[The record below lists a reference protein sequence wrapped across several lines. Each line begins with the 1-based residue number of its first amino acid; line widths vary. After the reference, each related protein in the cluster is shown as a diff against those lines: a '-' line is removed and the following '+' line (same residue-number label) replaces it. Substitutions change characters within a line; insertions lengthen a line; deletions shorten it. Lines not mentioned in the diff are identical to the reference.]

1 MKLFIFVIFAMLAAA
16 FASPQG
22 LGLGAYTGTAAKFIT
37 VPGGAVVGKY
47 KKGLLGKQGP
57 MVLIKKGVPACTVFC
72 VYSDLKVL
80 KVFKKKK

>member
-57 MVLIKKGVPACTVFC
+57 MVLIRRAYLLVRYFAYTVT
-72 VYSDLKVL
+72 
-80 KVFKKKK
+80 